1 MQQDYDANYLRELQE
16 KASGHKK
23 LGKFKV
29 LAWNWDS
36 SRIYCTIATG
46 HNNVYNVYSCKIS
59 RSKLSH
65 KIDVDLNTVYKEL
78 RKALDH
84 KQRETQQKQKK
95 PSSNK

>member
-16 KASGHKK
+16 KASEHKK
-23 LGKFKV
+23 LSKFKV

-36 SRIYCTIATG
+36 RRIYCTIATG
-46 HNNVYNVYSCKIS
+46 HNNVYSCKIS